1 MRVTFDLIRDGLS
14 SINAAAEQ
22 LAEAQRQ
29 VSSGR
34 RLLAPSDDPQATQRA
49 IGEHAEL
56 GTIGA
61 YTRSG
66 DASSARLSAADS
78 VMSDMI
84 DKITS
89 AIAQTTGARGSTAT
103 PESRNAIAD
112 ALVGLRDAIASDVNT
127 VYQGTHLFS
136 GSAVDQTPYAVVAGA
151 WTYQGDNATVQAQV
165 DRGRQ
170 VGQAWDGQALVQ
182 GTDPQ
187 DLFTTFDN
195 LVTAVRTGDAT
206 GMANGIDALE
216 RGFHRA
222 TQLQSRL
229 GADENSVEAAQARL
243 ADLKLATDTR
253 RAKDEDA
260 NIAEAITKMN
270 QADMAYKSALG
281 AVGTAERV
289 SLLDYLR

>member
-1 MRVTFDLIRDGLS
+1 VRVTFDLIRDGLS

-66 DASSARLSAADS
+66 DAAAARLSAADS
-78 VMSDMI
+78 VMSDII

-127 VYQGTHLFS
+127 VYQDTHLFA
-136 GSAVDQTPYAVVAGA
+136 GSAVDQTPYALVAGT
-151 WTYQGDNATVQAQV
+151 WTYQGNNATVQTQV
-165 DRGRQ
+165 DRGRE

-182 GTDPQ
+182 GTDTQ

-195 LVTAVRTGDAT
+195 LVTAVRTGDAS

-222 TQLQSRL
+222 TQLQSSL
-229 GADENSVEAAQARL
+229 GADENSVDAARARL

-270 QADMAYKSALG
+270 QADVAYKSALG